1 MYKIFDVSDKVRVA
15 PDKFRLKLQEAVKV
29 SLEEKLEGSIDKGL
43 GVIMSV
49 MSVEKIGEG
58 IIMPGDGALYYP
70 VDFKILTYVPE
81 QHEMVKGEVIDV
93 TEFGVFVRF
102 GPVDG
107 MIHVSQLM
115 DDFVSYDSKNMM
127 FTGKKTKR
135 RVKEK
140 SVVMARIISVSM
152 AENQYKIGL
161 TTRQPGLGALEW
173 FTKEDEG
180 KEEAAPAKK
189 DEKAAKPVKKK

>member
-15 PDKFRLKLQEAVKV
+15 PDKFGLKLQEAVKV

-173 FTKEDEG
+173 FTKEDDV

-189 DEKAAKPVKKK
+189 DEKAAKPAKKK

>member
-15 PDKFRLKLQEAVKV
+15 PDKFGLKLQEAVKV

-180 KEEAAPAKK
+180 KEAAPAKK
-189 DEKAAKPVKKK
+189 DEKAAKPAKKK

>member
-1 MYKIFDVSDKVRVA
+1 MYKIFDVSDKIRVP
-15 PDKFRLKLQEAVKV
+15 PDKFGMKLNEAVKA
-29 SLEEKLEGSIDKGL
+29 SLEEKLEGSIDKNL
-43 GVIMSV
+43 GVILSV
-49 MSVEKIGEG
+49 MSIEKTGEG
-58 IIMPGDGALYYP
+58 LILPGDGALYFP
-70 VDFKILTYVPE
+70 VDFRVLTYVPE
-81 QHEMVKGEVIDV
+81 QHEIIKGEVIDV

-107 MIHVSQLM
+107 MVHVSQLM

-135 RVKEK
+135 KIKEK

-161 TTRQPGLGALEW
+161 TTRQPGLGAIDW
-173 FTKEDEG
+173 YKKEDEEEEKKETK
-180 KEEAAPAKK
+180 KEEKK
-189 DEKAAKPVKKK
+189 SDRKK

>member
-1 MYKIFDVSDKVRVA
+1 MYKIFEVNDKIRVP
-15 PDKFRLKLQEAVKV
+15 PDKFGLNLGEAVKA
-29 SLEEKLEGSIDKGL
+29 SLEEKLEGSLDKTM

-81 QHEMVKGEVIDV
+81 QHEIIKGEVIDV
-93 TEFGVFVRF
+93 TEFGVFVRM

-115 DDFVSYDSKNMM
+115 DDFVSYDQKNMM

-135 RVKEK
+135 RVKES
-140 SVVMARIISVSM
+140 SVVLARIISVSM
-152 AENQYKIGL
+152 ADNQYKIGL
-161 TTRQPGLGALEW
+161 TTRQPGLGALDWYSE
-173 FTKEDEG
+173 KGES
-180 KEEAAPAKK
+180 EAAPAKK
-189 DEKAAKPVKKK
+189 EEKKAEKHEKKK